1 MAPPKPTD
9 IALAG
14 LSPWRTPA
22 QRGRDRALKREAV
35 LKAAARLFNEKG
47 FHATSLDDVARQL
60 NVTKPT
66 LYHYFRSKDEVLF
79 ECCRMGLEMIEA
91 AATPVPGSS
100 ASGLERLRAL
110 MEQYAEAMTMDFGM
124 SITRT
129 PDTALSPENRAELR
143 RLKSQ
148 IDRAMR
154 GVIQSGI
161 EDGSIAPCDVRT
173 AAFAI
178 AGALNAIAH
187 WYKPGGPLAPAE
199 IARQTA
205 DFLIQGL
212 APRTPE
218 RRQRKR

>member
-1 MAPPKPTD
+1 MAPSKQTGTAQAEP
-9 IALAG
+9 
-14 LSPWRTPA
+14 SPWRSPA
-22 QRGRDRALKREAV
+22 QRGHDRALKREAV

-66 LYHYFRSKDEVLF
+66 LYHYFRSKDDVLF

-91 AATPVPGSS
+91 AAAPVPGSR

-110 MEQYAEAMTMDFGM
+110 MEKYAEAMTMDFGM

-148 IDRAMR
+148 IDQALR
-154 GVIQSGI
+154 GVIASGI
-161 EDGSIAPCDVRT
+161 DDGSIAPCDVRT
-173 AAFAI
+173 AAFTI

-187 WYKPGGPLAPAE
+187 WYKPGGPLSPAE
-199 IARQTA
+199 IAHQTA

-218 RRQRKR
+218 RRQPKR

>member
-1 MAPPKPTD
+1 MAPPKQTD
-9 IALAG
+9 AALADP
-14 LSPWRTPA
+14 SPWRSPA

-66 LYHYFRSKDEVLF
+66 LYHYFRSKDDVLF

-91 AATPVPGSS
+91 AAAPLPGSN
-100 ASGLERLRAL
+100 AGGLERLRAL
-110 MEQYAEAMTMDFGM
+110 MEKYAEAMTMDFGM

-148 IDRAMR
+148 IDRALR
-154 GVIQSGI
+154 GVIASGI

-187 WYKPGGPLAPAE
+187 WYQPGGPLSPAE

-212 APRTPE
+212 APRAAK
-218 RRQRKR
+218 RRQPRR